1 MYNEDFECSPPQT
14 RHDARETALQL
25 LYAMEISGNSMN
37 AVLGDLLPKC
47 PSPPQA
53 LSFCTKIVELTF
65 SGRKELDDYIQKYSA
80 NWKFDRIAL
89 LDLIVMRIA
98 ICELLHFYDVPPKVS
113 IDEALE
119 LAKKYSTYKSSGF
132 INGILDAILLDLQE
146 SNMIIKTGRGK
157 QNNPVKK

>member
-1 MYNEDFECSPPQT
+1 MYNEEFECKPPET

-25 LYAMEISGNSMN
+25 LYAIEISGNSMS
-37 AVLGDLLPKC
+37 AVLSDLLPKC
-47 PSPPQA
+47 TTPPQA
-53 LSFCTKIVELTF
+53 LTFCNKIVELTF
-65 SGRKELDDYIQKYSA
+65 NDRSELDDYIRRYSA
-80 NWKFDRIAL
+80 NWKFERIAL
-89 LDLIVMRIA
+89 LDLIIMRVA

-132 INGILDAILLDLQE
+132 INGILDAILLDLQK

-157 QNNPVKK
+157 QNTPVKK